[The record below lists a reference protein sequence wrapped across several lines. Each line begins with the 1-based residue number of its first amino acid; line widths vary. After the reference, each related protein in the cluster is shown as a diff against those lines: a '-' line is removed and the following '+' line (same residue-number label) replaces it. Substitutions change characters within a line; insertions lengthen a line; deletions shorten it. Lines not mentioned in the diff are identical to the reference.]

1 LWARFAHQP
10 PFRAAIDAFLSIG
23 EVNEAAD
30 IAKYSGDWEIIFTYI
45 GELTYEGE
53 AVELAD
59 LVEEVVDI
67 LATGENHATA
77 RAEKLGAAK
86 ILIEYGKMEGG
97 LERAA
102 KLLCEGCWFGE
113 AVRVSKMGGVR
124 DQVYQDVLES
134 CR

>member
-1 LWARFAHQP
+1 VPPLVTHARPFVLTCLWAGFAHQP

-30 IAKYSGDWEIIFTYI
+30 IAKYSGDWEIIFTYF

-67 LATGENHATA
+67 LATRENHATA
-77 RAEKLGAAK
+77 RAEKL
-86 ILIEYGKMEGG
+86 
-97 LERAA
+97 
-102 KLLCEGCWFGE
+102 
-113 AVRVSKMGGVR
+113 
-124 DQVYQDVLES
+124 
-134 CR
+134 